1 MRECHE
7 LMACEECDAL
17 YTRVDLQPGE
27 AVCCS
32 RCGARLEKE
41 EASGFFKMLPLTLAC
56 LVLFVV
62 ANIFPIVEIEMQGMR
77 SHATLLHA
85 VHILYVEGRAFVAAL
100 VLLTTFLLPLGQ
112 LMILFY
118 LLWPLRAGSGRP
130 YFAGLL
136 RFMQMLR
143 PWGMIEVFLLGVLVA
158 LVKLSNM
165 VTVIPDI
172 ALFAFGAL
180 TILLVI
186 VVSFNLRY
194 FWEMYMDRDQDQARA
209 GESA

>member
-1 MRECHE
+1 MRECRE
-7 LMACEECDAL
+7 YMACEECDAL
-17 YTRVDLQPGE
+17 YTRVDLQAGE
-27 AVCCS
+27 AVSCS

-41 EASGFFKMLPLTLAC
+41 EASGIFKMLPLTLAC
-56 LVLFVV
+56 LILFVV
-62 ANIFPIVEIEMQGMR
+62 ANIFPIVEIEMQGM
-77 SHATLLHA
+77 SSQATLLKA
-85 VHILYVEGRAFVAAL
+85 VVILYAEGRGFVSLL

-112 LMILFY
+112 LLILFY
-118 LLWPLRAGSGRP
+118 LLLPLRGGSNRP

-136 RFMQMLR
+136 RFMQVLR
-143 PWGMIEVFLLGVLVA
+143 PWGMIEVFLLGILVA

-180 TILLVI
+180 TVLLVI

-194 FWEMYMDRDQDQARA
+194 FWEMYADNAETR
-209 GESA
+209 EVLS

>member
-1 MRECHE
+1 MRECRE

-27 AVCCS
+27 VSCCT

-56 LVLFVV
+56 LILFVI
-62 ANIFPIVEIEMQGMR
+62 ANSFPIVEIEMQGMS
-77 SHATLLHA
+77 SHATLLKA
-85 VHILYVEGRAFVAAL
+85 VMMLYADGRPFVSAL

-112 LMILFY
+112 LLILFY
-118 LLWPLRAGSGRP
+118 LLLPLRSGSGRP

-180 TILLVI
+180 TVLLVI

-194 FWEMYMDRDQDQARA
+194 FWEMYATGQSTRQVA
-209 GESA
+209 S

>member
-1 MRECHE
+1 MRKCQE
-7 LMACEECDAL
+7 LLACEECDAL
-17 YTRVDLQPGE
+17 YTRVDLKAGE

-41 EASGFFKMLPLTLAC
+41 EGGGFFKMLPLTLAC
-56 LVLFVV
+56 LILFVI
-62 ANIFPIVEIEMQGMR
+62 ANIFPIVEIELQGMT
-77 SHATLLHA
+77 SQATLLKA
-85 VHILYVEGRAFVAAL
+85 VHMLYLDDRDLVAVL

-112 LMILFY
+112 LLILFY
-118 LLWPLRAGSGRP
+118 LLLPLKGGSDRP

-143 PWGMIEVFLLGVLVA
+143 PWGMIEVFLLGILVA

-172 ALFAFGAL
+172 ALYAFGAL
-180 TILLVI
+180 TVLLVI

-194 FWEMYMDRDQDQARA
+194 FWDMYA
-209 GESA
+209 GNAQTDEVVS